1 VKWLAVTLISLILLA
16 APLTAGAQ
24 QARKV
29 ARVGVLTP
37 ASGPSAL
44 FEALRAGLHELG
56 YVEGRDVM
64 IEYRFAK
71 GDLPGLPRLARE
83 LIALPVDIIVTDG
96 TAAAHA
102 AKQATTTIPVVM
114 AAISDPVRSGI
125 VTSLARPGN
134 NITGLTLLAPE
145 LSGKRL
151 ELLAQALGRVALVG
165 ALWVAGNP
173 NCDFLFEETREAAR
187 SLGLDVRPVR
197 LRAVEDVEPAIRDAA
212 LHGVRA
218 LVVLADVILWNNR
231 ANVVRAVSDHRLPTI
246 YEAREYVEAGGLMSY
261 GLSIPESFRRA
272 AGYVDKILK
281 GAKPADLPVEQP
293 TKFELVI
300 NMKTAKTLDLTIPPA
315 VLARADELIQ

>member
-1 VKWLAVTLISLILLA
+1 VDRRAFVAGSLALLA
-16 APLTAGAQ
+16 APLAAEAQ
-24 QARKV
+24 QARKM

-37 ASGPSAL
+37 ASGPSPL

-56 YVEGRDVM
+56 YIEGRDVR

-71 GDLPGLPRLARE
+71 GDLPALPRLARE

-165 ALWVAGNP
+165 ALWIAGNP
-173 NCDFLFEETREAAR
+173 NGDFLFEETREAAR
-187 SLGLDVRPVR
+187 SLGFDVRPVR

-218 LVVLADVILWNNR
+218 VVVLADVILWNNR

-272 AGYVDKILK
+272 AGYVDRILK

-300 NMKTAKTLDLTIPPA
+300 NLKTAKALGLTIPQSIL
-315 VLARADELIQ
+315 VRADEIIQ